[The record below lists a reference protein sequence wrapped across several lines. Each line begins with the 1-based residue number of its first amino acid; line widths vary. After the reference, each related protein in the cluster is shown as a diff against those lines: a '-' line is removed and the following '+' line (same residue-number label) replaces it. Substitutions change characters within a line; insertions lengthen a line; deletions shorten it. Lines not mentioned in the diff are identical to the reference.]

1 MSSNSES
8 GENFQVYG
16 ERAEL
21 VVLPPPHNGSVPPT
35 HNHTAL
41 YLISSPLPHDIS
53 TLKFDIT
60 SHDQGWCSNPKDG
73 IWSWFAISILAPGCG
88 GTTNPNLD
96 DLSRPGCVMSRPED
110 FEPLVNQRG
119 LYFKNLPKELAA
131 PNSLI
136 SMRIAENSIQHNW
149 VRMSVICP
157 YREDNAINNSLF
169 RLFDPGDRVVVW
181 ARAQISQ
188 QQGQTY
194 SGSSK
199 TPPEDDVSQNASE
212 GALRHS
218 DLDDATHA
226 SVVEAPPSTQ
236 DNMQEEFSRGSS
248 LPESDMASGGDKKV
262 VVSIDCFTDMLEKDL
277 CNIPVDDPGR
287 AVHLARTARHFTF
300 LFLQFRRMED
310 IDKALAYYQEAVML
324 EPENPGHRSLLASG
338 LVLKDYVTGNDQ
350 GLQLAITQLE
360 RATALEDDSPGKQYA
375 MTLLA
380 ILYGSRHH
388 RTGYEEDLHKMQS
401 ILATLGP
408 EDPDCVVIG
417 NLLRHESLNYSDE
430 GMNNGEA
437 LDETIK
443 LLNQT
448 VTTGSLTDL
457 TRPFVQMYTQLLHA
471 QRSEQTGNTRDLDLA
486 ISQSRKLYDGLPDD
500 FVHHEAAKGRRE
512 LSYYLIK
519 RWERTKRLEDALE
532 ATMEIIKAYRA
543 APPVSEIKS
552 DLISLLCTIVTRFEA
567 PKHLDALYGNLINL
581 FDNIDP
587 HLFGKLSSQE
597 KVKILSSRVLLYQ
610 KSYSITGKL
619 TDLERSISLSEDILR
634 IPGQHSRGMNLTL
647 QNLAKLWV
655 RKSIRTQENA
665 AWMQAL
671 QYALEPCAAEENLPI
686 RRVQCA
692 DLIVYCA
699 IKLGEWEWAC
709 DTADAIFPLLPKV
722 SGRDLEQDDKIESLR
737 LISSFTTNVCTA
749 YLSAMKAFDA
759 LLKLEQGR
767 GVMMGDLFD
776 SQSDLTALQQA
787 NSDLAREYETLRN
800 RAFHRIGIDEM
811 KRQSPNERRDAFQK
825 LRHCELRIR
834 EMEGFENFLQSM
846 TWEDISQCSIEGPVI
861 IVNISDFASDAIV
874 IVPSGPICLRMNDM
888 KREQV
893 PAFRNY
899 LTRNGGAYS
908 SSRDL
913 ENDISQEGFDYRDML
928 AWLWYTCVKHILDN
942 LAFHQ
947 EISTSGQKTRV
958 WWIGAGLASG
968 LPFHAAG
975 DYRGDPPDEDEN
987 CLSRVISSYIPTVK
1001 ALRNARERATQ
1012 AMHRVAAADKLSL
1025 LIATMPDT
1033 PGHGMLSGVR
1043 QEAERVTEVVNQAM
1057 NVRHMVEPSS
1067 EEDTA
1072 ESGKVVDKLTVSKL
1086 LETPAMSRA
1095 WIAYLSACSTAEI
1108 RDTNL
1113 MNEGLH
1119 ITSGFLIAGFSH
1131 IIGSIWPADDQI
1143 SVDMAA
1149 FFYDAYVKRRATAV
1163 DPNRAVAEAV
1173 HDATLRIRKKYAYE
1187 PLAWA
1192 SYTHVGV

>member
-1 MSSNSES
+1 
-8 GENFQVYG
+8 
-16 ERAEL
+16 
-21 VVLPPPHNGSVPPT
+21 
-35 HNHTAL
+35 
-41 YLISSPLPHDIS
+41 
-53 TLKFDIT
+53 
-60 SHDQGWCSNPKDG
+60 
-73 IWSWFAISILAPGCG
+73 
-88 GTTNPNLD
+88 
-96 DLSRPGCVMSRPED
+96 
-110 FEPLVNQRG
+110 
-119 LYFKNLPKELAA
+119 
-131 PNSLI
+131 
-136 SMRIAENSIQHNW
+136 
-149 VRMSVICP
+149 
-157 YREDNAINNSLF
+157 
-169 RLFDPGDRVVVW
+169 
-181 ARAQISQ
+181 
-188 QQGQTY
+188 
-194 SGSSK
+194 
-199 TPPEDDVSQNASE
+199 
-212 GALRHS
+212 
-218 DLDDATHA
+218 
-226 SVVEAPPSTQ
+226 
-236 DNMQEEFSRGSS
+236 MQEENSRGSS

-262 VVSIDCFTDMLEKDL
+262 VVSIDSFTDMLEKDTS
-277 CNIPVDDPGR
+277 NIPVDDPGR
-287 AVHLARTARHFTF
+287 AVHLATTARHFTV
-300 LFLQFRRMED
+300 LFWQFRRMQD
-310 IDKALAYYQEAVML
+310 FDKALAYCQEAVML
-324 EPENPGHRSLLASG
+324 EPENPGHRSLLASA
-338 LVLKDYVTGNDQ
+338 LVLKDFVTGDDQ
-350 GLQLAITQLE
+350 GFQLAITQLE
-360 RATALEDDSPGKQYA
+360 RATARKDDSPGQQYA

-380 ILYGSRHH
+380 ILYAIRHL

-408 EDPDCVVIG
+408 EDPDCFVMGKLV
-417 NLLRHESLNYSDE
+417 RHLYLNCSDN
-430 GMNNGEA
+430 GMDDGEA
-437 LDETIK
+437 MDETIK
-443 LLNQT
+443 FLNQA
-448 VTTGSLTDL
+448 VTAGSLTDL
-457 TRPFVQMYTQLLHA
+457 TKPVVQMYIQLLHA
-471 QRSEQTGNTRDLDLA
+471 RRSQQTGNTRDLDLA
-486 ISQSRKLYDGLPDD
+486 ISQSRKFYDGLPDD
-500 FVHHEAAKGRRE
+500 LVHHEAARGRRE
-512 LSYYLIK
+512 LSYYLMQ
-519 RWERTKRLEDALE
+519 RWQRTKRREDALE
-532 ATMEIIKAYRA
+532 AIMEIVKAYRA
-543 APPVSEIKS
+543 APPGGEIKS
-552 DLISLLCTIVTRFEA
+552 DLIAMLCTIVAEFEA
-567 PKHLDALYGNLINL
+567 PKHLDALYGSLIKL

-587 HLFGKLSSQE
+587 HLFDRMSSQT
-597 KVKILSSRVLLYQ
+597 KFKILGSHALLY
-610 KSYSITGKL
+610 KTSYSITGKL
-619 TDLERSISLSEDILR
+619 TNLERSISLLEDILR
-634 IPGQHSRGMNLTL
+634 IPGLDSRGMNLTL
-647 QNLAKLWV
+647 ENLAKVWMDF
-655 RKSIRTQENA
+655 SIHTQENA

-671 QYALEPCAAEENLPI
+671 QYALQPCASEENSPI
-686 RRVQCA
+686 RRVVCA
-692 DLIVYCA
+692 KLIVYCA
-699 IKLGEWEWAC
+699 IALGEWEWAC

-722 SGRDLEQDDKIESLR
+722 SGRDLEHDDKIESLR
-737 LISSFTTNVCTA
+737 LISSFTTDVCTA
-749 YLSAMKAFDA
+749 YISEMKTFDA

-767 GVMMGDLFD
+767 GIMMGDLFD

-787 NSDLAREYETLRN
+787 NPDLAREYETLRN
-800 RAFHRIGIDEM
+800 RAFHRIGIDET

-834 EMEGFENFLQSM
+834 EMAGFENFLQSM

-861 IVNISDFASDAIV
+861 IVNISSFVSDAIV
-874 IVPSGPICLRMNDM
+874 IVPSGPICLRLCDM

-899 LTRNGGAYS
+899 LMRNGGAYS
-908 SSRDL
+908 GSRDL

-928 AWLWYTCVKHILDN
+928 AWLWYTCVKYILES

-947 EISTSGQKTRV
+947 KISTSGQKTRV

-1067 EEDTA
+1067 EEVLNQLQHVELVHFACHGYSDPHDPLKSHLLLTKDTA

-1086 LETPAMSRA
+1086 LETRAMSRA